1 MPTGKAHRSSPTTN
15 DDVDQLEQD
24 GDSDDTPLSSL
35 PETSKILPSTKVLT
49 SSGNLRKRRQDGEFS
64 PPPSPKKLKP
74 PTATRAC
81 PTSNSSS
88 TARRAL
94 PLCVTDS
101 LSCSS
106 PARRSTK
113 SASIPASPPPNEV
126 IPLPAS
132 SPSKMRLTY
141 NPTELPQEIP
151 PHLHSCLDVQKRA
164 ILRALHHNAPKAL
177 YGNEYEESE
186 DEAATNEIAFQQLMN
201 VLTGTVNRGEGNS
214 CLILG
219 PRGSGKTSLVEQC
232 ISNLSAKPVVLRL
245 SGWTQFSDR
254 LAMREIAYQLGQ
266 QTGNCFLSQKNDVPE
281 QEPDDDE
288 ERNPF
293 LEVSHNSTSTLFNV
307 SLPPASQ
314 LPGLIS
320 LLPTLSQSTIV
331 ILDGFDLFALHPRQ
345 SLLYCLLDTVQSYR
359 ASAQSKGLAVIGIT
373 SRMDTLNILEKRVK
387 SRFSGRMIRTAPPRK
402 LRDWLKFVKTILR
415 ADIQNVVKG
424 PTDQDVIDEWHSLW
438 EVTVQNFLTD
448 KVALDILS
456 ETFSITHDIRM
467 LSRLLTSL
475 AVHLSPVSPFLMV
488 SQFASTAAL
497 QRSRPRFPFL
507 HTLSYPSL
515 CLLIASVHA
524 DTAGRSIFT
533 FEMLHENFCDQVRA
547 SMSAPVQVNGGSI
560 GMVRC
565 TREAFE
571 HLINAQIFLSVT
583 PISTSTRKEFLK
595 YRCIVDRT
603 EVKKAV
609 ETIGQI
615 NLKKWLTKAQ

>member
-1 MPTGKAHRSSPTTN
+1 MPTKRKSSSAFTDDSPTRRFTRSSAGLLPDAPLSRPSIIPKKPLKTYGRTSCRTSLITESSDPQNGCKEVDEGIREESSEDELNLSPSRSHKPPLRRSPSRVVEVTILVKRPGARRDIAARPDSPAVKRNMPTGKAHRSSPTTN

-141 NPTELPQEIP
+141 KPTELPQEIP

-219 PRGSGKTSLVEQC
+219 PRGSGKTSVSDTVLC
-232 ISNLSAKPVVLRL
+232 KSTDARLFLSLL
-245 SGWTQFSDR
+245 NN
-254 LAMREIAYQLGQ
+254 AYQTYL
-266 QTGNCFLSQKNDVPE
+266 
-281 QEPDDDE
+281 
-288 ERNPF
+288 
-293 LEVSHNSTSTLFNV
+293 
-307 SLPPASQ
+307 
-314 LPGLIS
+314 
-320 LLPTLSQSTIV
+320 
-331 ILDGFDLFALHPRQ
+331 Q
-345 SLLYCLLDTVQSYR
+345 SLLYF
-359 ASAQSKGLAVIGIT
+359 AFLAGHSFPTALQCAKSPTNLV
-373 SRMDTLNILEKRVK
+373 SRPA
-387 SRFSGRMIRTAPPRK
+387 TAFFPRK
-402 LRDWLKFVKTILR
+402 T
-415 ADIQNVVKG
+415 
-424 PTDQDVIDEWHSLW
+424 T
-438 EVTVQNFLTD
+438 FLN
-448 KVALDILS
+448 KNQ
-456 ETFSITHDIRM
+456 M
-467 LSRLLTSL
+467 
-475 AVHLSPVSPFLMV
+475 M
-488 SQFASTAAL
+488 
-497 QRSRPRFPFL
+497 
-507 HTLSYPSL
+507 
-515 CLLIASVHA
+515 
-524 DTAGRSIFT
+524 
-533 FEMLHENFCDQVRA
+533 MK
-547 SMSAPVQVNGGSI
+547 
-560 GMVRC
+560 
-565 TREAFE
+565 
-571 HLINAQIFLSVT
+571 SVT
-583 PISTSTRKEFLK
+583 PF
-595 YRCIVDRT
+595 
-603 EVKKAV
+603 
-609 ETIGQI
+609 
-615 NLKKWLTKAQ
+615 